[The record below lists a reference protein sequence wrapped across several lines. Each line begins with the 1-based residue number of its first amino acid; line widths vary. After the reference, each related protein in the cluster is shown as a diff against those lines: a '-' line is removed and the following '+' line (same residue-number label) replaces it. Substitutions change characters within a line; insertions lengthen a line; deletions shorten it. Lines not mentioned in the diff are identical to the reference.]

1 MHQEPTNPIQ
11 IFGILD
17 MNYIQGHVFSSPV
30 YGGQFFFWE
39 PANGRLFCQL
49 KHLFYYKDHHVS
61 EPTLVTRI
69 CGPRRIVFPSIFWTR
84 SVTLTYPSPRAW
96 DFSFTGG
103 VSGYS
108 RPNLDPW
115 YWVSTVGAVELE
127 LQLVVR
133 IENFPDSI
141 FDMGTGSSCDVWTFP
156 SQAQTE
162 RLWDRYR

>member
-1 MHQEPTNPIQ
+1 MHQEPANPIQ

-17 MNYIQGHVFSSPV
+17 INYIQGHVFSSPV

-96 DFSFTGG
+96 DFSFTGCLWLLSAEPGSMILGIHGGCCRIG
-103 VSGYS
+103 VAVSCKDWKFSWQYI
-108 RPNLDPW
+108 W
-115 YWVSTVGAVELE
+115 YGHW
-127 LQLVVR
+127 
-133 IENFPDSI
+133 
-141 FDMGTGSSCDVWTFP
+141 
-156 SQAQTE
+156 
-162 RLWDRYR
+162 